1 MCFWQTKPNTAP
13 TPPRPTPQS
22 PVVLQHPGGQGPLY
36 NPQPY
41 LSSYISQIHSVPVR
55 KPKINKHGHLR
66 RLSLNVVLNTFY
78 KYFAGIWN
86 MPIKSQIFTWNW
98 SSCAHLFIFLSFSPH
113 KCISTPCLQWARENT
128 PEQKVTAAC
137 AFYIVS
143 HIFKMNFLSA
153 LVRGLT
159 FGSRESADCYLNV
172 NLELWSAVK
181 HRAVML

>member
-78 KYFAGIWN
+78 KYLAGIWN
-86 MPIKSQIFTWNW
+86 MPINIHVELQSDTV
-98 SSCAHLFIFLSFSPH
+98 CSFS
-113 KCISTPCLQWARENT
+113 
-128 PEQKVTAAC
+128 
-137 AFYIVS
+137 F
-143 HIFKMNFLSA
+143 HIKATVLVLTCSSFCLSA
-153 LVRGLT
+153 PT
-159 FGSRESADCYLNV
+159 NV
-172 NLELWSAVK
+172 SVHHVYSGPGK
-181 HRAVML
+181 IPQSKR

>member
-78 KYFAGIWN
+78 KDLAGIWN
-86 MPIKSQIFTWNW
+86 MPIKSQIFTWNCNRILFAVFLFTLKPQFLC
-98 SSCAHLFIFLSFSPH
+98 SPVHLFVFQPPQMYQYTMSTVGQGKYPRAKGNCSVCFLYCFPH
-113 KCISTPCLQWARENT
+113 I
-128 PEQKVTAAC
+128 
-137 AFYIVS
+137 
-143 HIFKMNFLSA
+143 
-153 LVRGLT
+153 
-159 FGSRESADCYLNV
+159 
-172 NLELWSAVK
+172 
-181 HRAVML
+181 